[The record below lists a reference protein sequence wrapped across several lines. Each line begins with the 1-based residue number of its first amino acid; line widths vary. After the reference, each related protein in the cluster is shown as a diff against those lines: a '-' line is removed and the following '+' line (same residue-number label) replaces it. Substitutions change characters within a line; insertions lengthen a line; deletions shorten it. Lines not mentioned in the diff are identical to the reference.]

1 MGEGIIEQL
10 PKVVK
15 EGKKVFNR
23 ILDRINKGGG
33 ISFQVNE
40 YVIASPDVMSEDFF
54 KNITNDDGEFVN
66 KLIYGDNILSLAGLL
81 SLKNQ
86 GKLGGGCRFS
96 LY

>member
-1 MGEGIIEQL
+1 MGEGIIDQL

-54 KNITNDDGEFVN
+54 KNITNDEGKFVN

-86 GKLGGGCRFS
+86 GKLGGG
-96 LY
+96 

>member
-23 ILDRINKGGG
+23 ILDRLNKGGV

-54 KNITNDDGEFVN
+54 KNITNDDGKFVN

-86 GKLGGGCRFS
+86 GKLGGG
-96 LY
+96 